1 MVPALLQSLI
11 GSKVNT
17 PLPLD
22 RVGRDGILRLAF
34 ERVEGQTVLTQRRF
48 TLPLQALEPTPLDKD
63 GSLFLMLLNPTGG
76 LLGGDHLKTEVML
89 GPGAHVCLTT
99 PSATKVYRTLGPPAV
114 QETAIRL
121 GEGAVLE
128 YLPEHVIPH
137 PGSALHQSLKIEM
150 EAGSCAIISDA
161 FAVGRLARG
170 ERWGFQEIVN
180 QITVSSKG
188 RSAFLERMRLVP
200 SEMIP
205 AALGGME
212 EFGYLATLVL
222 VADSFGK
229 WESVARAL
237 NELLTSAVS
246 VLGGVSQISCGGC
259 VVRFLAASA
268 HDLTQMIRDLWSL
281 ARLLMLGLPA
291 ADLRK
296 F

>member
-1 MVPALLQSLI
+1 
-11 GSKVNT
+11 
-17 PLPLD
+17 
-22 RVGRDGILRLAF
+22 
-34 ERVEGQTVLTQRRF
+34 
-48 TLPLQALEPTPLDKD
+48 
-63 GSLFLMLLNPTGG
+63 
-76 LLGGDHLKTEVML
+76 
-89 GPGAHVCLTT
+89 
-99 PSATKVYRTLGPPAV
+99 
-114 QETAIRL
+114 
-121 GEGAVLE
+121 
-128 YLPEHVIPH
+128 
-137 PGSALHQSLKIEM
+137 M

-161 FAVGRLARG
+161 LAVGRLARG

-200 SEMIP
+200 AEMIP